1 MLNFSL
7 VQNTKVLAGGGTS
20 SQTGELLKDAGY
32 KKAFLVFDSGVK
44 AAGIIDKITESLL
57 GCGIEYIEFDKVLSD
72 PPATIVNE
80 GSKLCNSEGC
90 DCVIAIGGGSAI
102 DTAKGITILRF
113 NDGEILD
120 YGKATAKIKKS
131 VGLISIPT
139 TSGTGSELSDGLI
152 ISDPEHNQKVPIL
165 ALNAMSE
172 YAIIDPELTVGMPV
186 GLTIMTGL
194 DVFSHAA
201 EAYTT
206 VLSNIATDMICEKIM
221 ETVAEYLPI
230 AVNDGTNLEARTK
243 MHVSASIG
251 GWMLANS
258 CAHVGHSIAHVIGA
272 KYHLVHGAA
281 CAYGFPAMIKHIAPI
296 CGVKVKK
303 IGKILGAEFN
313 GTESAEEIGRITAD
327 SYTTFRDEVLKLKP
341 IKDYKLDYSNI
352 NEIEDKIVNEPFAA
366 LCPMRVTKENVAVM
380 LKEVLDL

>member
-1 MLNFSL
+1 MLKFSL
-7 VQNTKVLAGGGTS
+7 VQNVKVLAGCGVS
-20 SQTGELLKDAGY
+20 LQIGELLKEADY

-44 AAGIIDKITESLL
+44 VAGIIDKITVSLQQS
-57 GCGIEYIEFDKVLSD
+57 GIEYIEFDKVVPD
-72 PPATIVNE
+72 PPASIVNE

-120 YGKATAKIKKS
+120 YGKPGAEIKKS
-131 VGLISIPT
+131 SGLISIPT

-172 YAIIDPELTVGMPV
+172 YAIIDPELTVGMPA
-186 GLTIMTGL
+186 GLTMMTGL

-206 VLSNIATDMICEKIM
+206 VLSNITTDMICEKIM
-221 ETVAEYLPI
+221 ETVVEYLPV
-230 AVNDGTNLEARTK
+230 AVQGGTNLEARTK

-281 CAYGFPAMIKHIAPI
+281 CAYGFPAMIKHIAPVSTI
-296 CGVKVKK
+296 KVQK
-303 IGKILGAEFN
+303 IGEILGAKFN
-313 GTESAEEIGRITAD
+313 GTESAEEIGKITAD
-327 SYTTFRDEVLKLKP
+327 AYVIFRDEVLKLKP
-341 IKDYKLDYSNI
+341 IRDYNLDYSNI
-352 NEIEDKIVNEPFAA
+352 NEVEDALVNEPFAG
-366 LCPMRVTKENVAVM
+366 LCPAKVTKEDAAAM
-380 LKEVLDL
+380 LKEALDI

>member
-1 MLNFSL
+1 MLKFSL
-7 VQNTKVLAGGGTS
+7 VQNVKVLAGCGVS
-20 SQTGELLKDAGY
+20 LQIGELLKEANY

-44 AAGIIDKITESLL
+44 AAGIIDKIIRSLQQS
-57 GCGIEYIEFDKVLSD
+57 GIEYIEFDKVLPD
-72 PPATIVNE
+72 PPASIVNE

-90 DCVIAIGGGSAI
+90 DCVIAVGGGSAI

-120 YGKATAKIKKS
+120 YGKPGAEIKKS
-131 VGLISIPT
+131 SGLISIPT

-172 YAIIDPELTVGMPV
+172 YAIIDPELTVGMPA
-186 GLTIMTGL
+186 GLTMMTGL

-206 VLSNIATDMICEKIM
+206 VLSNITTDMICEKIM
-221 ETVAEYLPI
+221 ETVVEYLPV
-230 AVNDGTNLEARTK
+230 AVQDGNNLEARTK

-281 CAYGFPAMIKHIAPI
+281 CAYGFPAMIKHIAPVSTI
-296 CGVKVKK
+296 KVQK
-303 IGKILGAEFN
+303 IGEILGAKFN
-313 GTESAEEIGRITAD
+313 GTESVEEIGKVTAD
-327 SYTTFRDEVLKLKP
+327 AYVIFRDEVLKLKP
-341 IKDYKLDYSNI
+341 IRDYNLDYSNI
-352 NEIEDKIVNEPFAA
+352 NEVEDALVNEPFAG
-366 LCPMRVTKENVAVM
+366 LCPVKVTKEDAAAM
-380 LKEVLDL
+380 LKEALDI